1 MADTTTLEAL
11 RQCRD
16 ALQDGLSFCSSVRSG
31 KDRSVILGDC
41 TMYAQTAEW
50 CEWGEEEVAPKIRA
64 ALAAADAALSVPAG
78 WRLVP
83 AEPTH
88 DMVKAG
94 RRAFRDGLIGSVSDA
109 YRAMLAAATQPTP
122 AALSVQ
128 AEPVAWRFA
137 GSYWT
142 RYESIHEALRK
153 QVEPLYATPQPPAPV
168 PAVPLTDKQIGDLI
182 PFTNRQHSGV
192 NAWGLADM
200 VWFARAIERAHN
212 ITGGS
217 ND

>member
-1 MADTTTLEAL
+1 MIRHQQRRSDALLCDCFRAHLVPDVEADVSDTPTLEAL

-16 ALQDGLSFCSSVRSG
+16 ALQDAI
-31 KDRSVILGDC
+31 DRPFITENADWWIQV
-41 TMYAQTAEW
+41 
-50 CEWGEEEVAPKIRA
+50 RA
-64 ALAAADAALSVPAG
+64 ALAAAD
-78 WRLVP
+78 
-83 AEPTH
+83 
-88 DMVKAG
+88 
-94 RRAFRDGLIGSVSDA
+94 
-109 YRAMLAAATQPTP
+109 

-168 PAVPLTDKQIGDLI
+168 PAVPLTEEQIGDLI

-217 ND
+217 NG

>member
-1 MADTTTLEAL
+1 MSDTLTHEARIVAAARALNKRHAELCNVNEADSWMIQGDDFRE
-11 RQCRD
+11 D
-16 ALQDGLSFCSSVRSG
+16 A
-31 KDRSVILGDC
+31 
-41 TMYAQTAEW
+41 
-50 CEWGEEEVAPKIRA
+50 RA
-64 ALAAADAALSVPAG
+64 ALAAAD
-78 WRLVP
+78 
-83 AEPTH
+83 
-88 DMVKAG
+88 
-94 RRAFRDGLIGSVSDA
+94 
-109 YRAMLAAATQPTP
+109 